1 MKKNL
6 ILILI
11 LISSI
16 SCTKKSDNGTDKFVA
31 GSGVYIV
38 NEGNFMGGNGSLSF
52 YSYDNGL
59 ISNDIFEII
68 NGRPLGD
75 VPNSMSISGE
85 KAYIVVNNSG
95 KIEVA
100 NKNTMASVATITG
113 LISPRNFALIS
124 STTAYVSSIYSDS
137 VAVIDLSEN
146 TISGYINIRR
156 SSESIIVH
164 GNKAFVSNWVGGKE
178 IMVIDILTNKV
189 TDSIQ
194 VGIEPESM
202 AIDRNN
208 MLWVLCNG
216 GWERNNFAELDQIN
230 TATNRVEK
238 RLVFSS
244 KLSSP
249 TCLAVNGAGDALFY
263 LDNGVNKV
271 NLAFPILPSS
281 PLIPQTDHIFYKIGI
296 DPVNNYILVTDAADY
311 QQKGYVLIYMPD
323 GSLFTSDN
331 AGIIPGAMCFKNTDP
346 LAIQY

>member
-6 ILILI
+6 LLILI
-11 LISSI
+11 LTFTL
-16 SCTKKSDNGTDKFVA
+16 SCTKKSDTGTDTFVA

-38 NEGNFMGGNGSLSF
+38 NEGNFTGGNGSLSF

-59 ISNDIFEII
+59 IYNDLFESI

-75 VPNSMSISGE
+75 VPNSMTIAGE

-95 KIEVA
+95 KIEVV
-100 NKNTMASVATITG
+100 NKNTLASIATIAG
-113 LISPRNFALIS
+113 LISPRNFAPIS
-124 STTAYVSSIYSDS
+124 NTTAYVTSIYSDS
-137 VAVIDLSEN
+137 VAVINLTEN
-146 TISGYINIRR
+146 SVSGYINIRR
-156 SSESIIVH
+156 SSESIIVY

-189 TDSIQ
+189 SDSIQ

-230 TATNRVEK
+230 TTTNRVEK
-238 RLVFSS
+238 KLVFPS

-249 TCLAVNGAGDALFY
+249 TCLTANGTGDALYY
-263 LDNGVNKV
+263 LENGVNKV

-281 PLIPQTDHIFYKIGI
+281 PLIPQTEHLFYKMGV
-296 DPVNNYILVTDAADY
+296 DPVQNYIMVTDAVDY
-311 QQKGYVLIYMPD
+311 QQKGYVLLYQPD
-323 GSLFTSDN
+323 GTFFSSN
-331 AGIIPGAMCFKNTDP
+331 YAGIIPGLMCFKNTD
-346 LAIQY
+346 LSGKK